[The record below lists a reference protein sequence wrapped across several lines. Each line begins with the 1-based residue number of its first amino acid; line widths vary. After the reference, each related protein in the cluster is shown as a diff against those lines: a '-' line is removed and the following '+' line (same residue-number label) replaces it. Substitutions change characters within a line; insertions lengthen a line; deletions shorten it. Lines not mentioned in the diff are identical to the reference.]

1 MMNKTLPNKVKRSN
15 IDFMI
20 LSIHTDIMLKIIEKI
35 LTKQLILLSLHFKG
49 KIIIEIQELIHI
61 IATFLI
67 SINKTK
73 LQTKI
78 KLGNNT

>member
-1 MMNKTLPNKVKRSN
+1 MTNKTLPKKVKKSN

-20 LSIHTDIMLKIIEKI
+20 LNIHMDIMLKIIEKI

-49 KIIIEIQELIHI
+49 QIIIKVQELIHI

-78 KLGNNT
+78 KLGINT